1 MVCRLIESLL
11 AAAKEEKE
19 ERRGLM
25 SQPRVTITLGRGG
38 KRVERHV
45 SGPSDMYADRA
56 NGASNRKRSIRDRL
70 GGLTEPVFIPRQS
83 TAKRQRDVEGQW
95 KHDMFFDERDSG
107 PRGQP
112 TRGGDQDLRSKLSRQ
127 SSRNNNNGQGKAGN
141 NVVDLREKLSGVATQ
156 NHQTTQAQEAP
167 KAQRRV
173 ASVVFN
179 SSNVTQGVASTT
191 APAPVSARP
200 AATVKRPS
208 APMPE
213 EQTVRTLLHSLGLEK
228 YLSTFQSEEIDM
240 AALRF
245 MSENDLKELGVPMG
259 PRKKILLAIRGKE

>member
-1 MVCRLIESLL
+1 
-11 AAAKEEKE
+11 
-19 ERRGLM
+19 M

-45 SGPSDMYADRA
+45 SGSTEMYADRA

-70 GGLTEPVFIPRQS
+70 GGLTEPVFTPRQS
-83 TAKRQRDVEGQW
+83 TAKRQRDIEGQW
-95 KHDMFFDERDSG
+95 KHDMFFDERDNG

-112 TRGGDQDLRSKLSRQ
+112 GRTGDQDLRSKLSRQ
-127 SSRNNNNGQGKAGN
+127 GLRNNNQGKSG
-141 NVVDLREKLSGVATQ
+141 NVVDLRDKLSGVASQ

-191 APAPVSARP
+191 APAPVAARP

-208 APMPE
+208 APMTE

-228 YLSTFQSEEIDM
+228 YLSTFQTEEIDM